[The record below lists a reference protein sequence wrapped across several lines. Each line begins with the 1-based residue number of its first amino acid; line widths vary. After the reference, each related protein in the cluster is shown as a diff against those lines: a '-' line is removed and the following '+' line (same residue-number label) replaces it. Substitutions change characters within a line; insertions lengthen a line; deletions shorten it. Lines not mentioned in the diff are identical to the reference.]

1 MLREQMSP
9 EETMNKLEL
18 EIEGMSCGHC
28 VAAVSEALREL
39 DGVSVDGVRIGSAE
53 VSYEPARVSP
63 EQIVLAV
70 EDAGYTA
77 QPKGT

>member
-1 MLREQMSP
+1 MG
-9 EETMNKLEL
+9 KLEL

-28 VAAVSEALREL
+28 VAAVSEALKEL
-39 DGVSVDGVRIGSAE
+39 PGVNVEQVRIGSAE
-53 VSYEPARVSP
+53 LTYEPAEVSP

-77 QPKGT
+77 QPRA

>member
-1 MLREQMSP
+1 MS
-9 EETMNKLEL
+9 KLEL

-28 VAAVSEALREL
+28 VAAVSEALGEL
-39 DGVSVDGVRIGSAE
+39 DGVSVENVRIGSAE
-53 VSYEPARVSP
+53 VNYQPELVSP

-77 QPKGT
+77 QAKP

>member
-1 MLREQMSP
+1 MKQMPP
-9 EETMNKLEL
+9 EEIMDKLEL

-53 VSYEPARVSP
+53 VSYEPARVSA

-77 QPKGT
+77 QPKGQ